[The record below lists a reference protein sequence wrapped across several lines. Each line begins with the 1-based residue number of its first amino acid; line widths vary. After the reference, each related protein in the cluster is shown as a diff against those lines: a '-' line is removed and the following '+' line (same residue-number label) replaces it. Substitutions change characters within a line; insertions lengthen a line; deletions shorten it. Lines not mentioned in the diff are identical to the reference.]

1 MPLKAELWRTHPK
14 YHCDAG
20 AFPSLPAAS
29 HVDLKSEPAFSRSVD
44 EFSAN
49 GNAAD
54 VFCQRKCCASRY
66 TDYEREKERERERER
81 EVYGGI
87 SGGFGEISGRFRE
100 DFGKVSGRFLGVFGE
115 VSGRFRGVGGGSR
128 LTVERSVLGEKTQSR
143 LTFCKNAVKYN
154 VFASK

>member
-66 TDYEREKERERERER
+66 TDYERERKRERERER
-81 EVYGGI
+81 VREREREWSFAIFAVRCYFLLKQGPVSSCPCGG
-87 SGGFGEISGRFRE
+87 
-100 DFGKVSGRFLGVFGE
+100 
-115 VSGRFRGVGGGSR
+115 
-128 LTVERSVLGEKTQSR
+128 VLHSFSESCLAFWLLLEFSLAT
-143 LTFCKNAVKYN
+143 
-154 VFASK
+154 